1 MATATE
7 RSAAALALALCGY
20 GASARAQ
27 TDRPFLFASDTRTP
41 RMLQGLATYRVT
53 WGAAGNGA
61 LRPIGAGALGQAGF
75 LHELGGEMGLN
86 DRLSL
91 RLYGVLSDP
100 STSGLGGPMT
110 GTFGGELRG
119 RLWSSV
125 DQRHQLTVSVGALR
139 ELSGALAF
147 QARVVGS
154 MRFGAL
160 RLVGDVLLE
169 RSTRRAADGVDVV
182 VVAGASYALRPWLRA
197 GVEYVGQ
204 DLEALWDDEEIEG
217 ARHMA
222 GPVLALV
229 SERHGLQ
236 FVAGP
241 AFGLSSTSPGLVVR
255 AGLQYAFR

>member
-1 MATATE
+1 MRAT
-7 RSAAALALALCGY
+7 SLAALALAL
-20 GASARAQ
+20 GAYASTARAQ
-27 TDRPFLFASDTRTP
+27 TDRPFLFANDSRTP
-41 RMLQGLATYRVT
+41 RALRGLATYRVT

-75 LHELGGEMGLN
+75 LHEFGGEVGLN

-91 RLYGVLSDP
+91 RAYGVLSDP
-100 STSGLGGPMT
+100 SSGGLGGPVT
-110 GTFGGELRG
+110 GTFGAELRG
-119 RLWSSV
+119 RLLTTA

-139 ELSGALAF
+139 ELSGALAL
-147 QARVVGS
+147 QARVVGT

-160 RLVGDVLLE
+160 RLVGDLLME
-169 RSTRRAADGVDVV
+169 RSTRRAADGVDVI

-236 FVAGP
+236 LVMGP

-255 AGLQYAFR
+255 AGVQYTFQ